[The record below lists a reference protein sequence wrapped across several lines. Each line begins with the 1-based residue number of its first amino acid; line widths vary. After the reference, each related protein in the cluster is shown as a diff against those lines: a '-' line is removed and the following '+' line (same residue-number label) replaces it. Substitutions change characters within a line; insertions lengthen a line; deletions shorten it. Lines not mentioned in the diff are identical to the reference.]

1 MTETTTIRVDA
12 EVIRKLRKRC
22 AHEQVPMSRVAKR
35 LFERLL
41 NGEFSGSFAD
51 VIREQDKEN
60 E

>member
-1 MTETTTIRVDA
+1 MNETTTIRVDA
-12 EVIRKLRKRC
+12 KVVHELKVLC
-22 AHEQVPMSRVAKR
+22 AHEQVPMARVAKR
-35 LFERLL
+35 LFERFI